1 MKEFLKT
8 DTQTLKDLNW
18 PELAL
23 YEIVNNID
31 LDPSVISLISL
42 KFYYWGMHS
51 VYHFIYRNRKL
62 EHQTNIRSLK
72 GYAYKSYRDCFKD
85 AKRNNRKTL
94 KEICEITRR

>member
-1 MKEFLKT
+1 MKEFLKS
-8 DTQTLKDLNW
+8 DEKTLKDLDW
-18 PELAL
+18 PVLTL

-42 KFYYWGMHS
+42 KFYYWCTHS
-51 VYHFIYRNRKL
+51 VYHFIYGNHKL
-62 EHQTNIRSLK
+62 KHETNIRSLK

-94 KEICEITRR
+94 KEMCENN